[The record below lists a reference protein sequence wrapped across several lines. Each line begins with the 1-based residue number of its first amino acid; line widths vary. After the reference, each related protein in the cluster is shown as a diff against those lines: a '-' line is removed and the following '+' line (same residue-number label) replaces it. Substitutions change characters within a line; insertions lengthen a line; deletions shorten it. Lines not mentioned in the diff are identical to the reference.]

1 MIRLRSVV
9 LVAVALFFI
18 LGLSTPLSARRTV
31 LLEQGANAGC
41 G

>member
-1 MIRLRSVV
+1 MAGLRSAV
-9 LVAVALFFI
+9 LVVVALFFI

-31 LLEQGANAGC
+31 LLEQGANVGC